1 MGIPTAL
8 SWDAVLTSVGDFLGN
23 ALVIGAVTA
32 VLALGFAPLV
42 IRAIRRSARAR

>member
-23 ALVIGAVTA
+23 ALVLGAITA
-32 VLALGFAPLV
+32 VLALAFAPRV
-42 IRAIRRSARAR
+42 VRAIRRSAGR